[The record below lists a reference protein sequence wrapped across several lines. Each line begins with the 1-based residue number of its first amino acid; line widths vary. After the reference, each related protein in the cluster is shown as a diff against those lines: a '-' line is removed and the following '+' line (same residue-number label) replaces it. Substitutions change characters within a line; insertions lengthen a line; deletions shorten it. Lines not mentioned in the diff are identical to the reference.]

1 MSLPDLS
8 TQVHTFKRSS
18 QVQRLAVPIAD
29 AMSAAI
35 YHNMNAPDVTYDFYI
50 KDAYAHWSIHSDS
63 IHISESASESG
74 VNVCGVKA
82 DQMFAMCRNAL
93 ACNRKYSV
101 FHELSNNQRHI
112 ESAKEMIA
120 ALQSFVDD
128 NTKDTDNKEENN

>member
-1 MSLPDLS
+1 
-8 TQVHTFKRSS
+8 
-18 QVQRLAVPIAD
+18 
-29 AMSAAI
+29 
-35 YHNMNAPDVTYDFYI
+35 MNAPDVTYEFYI

-82 DQMFAMCRNAL
+82 DQMFMMCRNAL
-93 ACNRKYSV
+93 ACNRQYSV
-101 FHELSNNQRHI
+101 FHELSNKPSQV

-128 NTKDTDNKEENN
+128 NTKDEDNTNKEDN